1 MGGAFTAGF
10 TIGTLLAGLE
20 DIFGRIVFVRWGI
33 VCTFVGGTFGAAMPD
48 FYSFCVFPFIAGM
61 GVGLYEVAAVTYA
74 TEINKIENRAR
85 FFIYLNFTYFFGAIA
100 AVALAFALVPGL
112 DAAHWRWLVAIGGI
126 PALPGAILSFTHLR
140 ESPRHLLA
148 HRKYEEAE

>member
-1 MGGAFTAGF
+1 MPINFQIKSSF
-10 TIGTLLAGLE
+10 NNV
-20 DIFGRIVFVRWGI
+20 IFLQYS
-33 VCTFVGGTFGAAMPD
+33 VG
-48 FYSFCVFPFIAGM
+48 
-61 GVGLYEVAAVTYA
+61 
-74 TEINKIENRAR
+74 NKR